1 MPDNFSESIRDVLA
15 DTAQRDPASPTRR
28 DANLRLLPGKVDAVI
43 GMRRV
48 GKSWLLLQ
56 AIRDLL
62 AEGVPRSAILHLE
75 FEDER
80 LAGMDTQHLRLIDQV
95 FDTMHPDH
103 VGKQRWFFFDE
114 IQNVPGWEKY
124 VRRLLADP
132 KVHITITGSSAKL
145 LSTEIAT
152 SLRGRA
158 LTTEVLPFSFRDALR
173 HRGVEDAAD
182 GTPNQKA
189 RARLRHEFEQYRAI
203 GGFPEAWSMD
213 PGSRRDLLQG
223 YLDVV
228 LLRDILERHRVSN
241 APLLRA
247 LVRRLLRCMGN
258 RVSLNGM
265 TQDLRSMGLTFDKD
279 AIYTLMQY
287 VADVHLAFQVPL
299 HTDSEKRRQVN
310 PKKLYA
316 IDHGLV
322 QACIPSRSTDT
333 GHQLENIVYLQL
345 RRRGTVLGYHLT
357 ASQREVDF
365 VHEHAG
371 EQELVQACATL
382 ADAATRER
390 EVTALTEAMQE
401 TGIAAATI
409 VTLDEEER
417 IEVASGTIQV
427 TPAWRWLVADKPVR
441 P

>member
-1 MPDNFSESIRDVLA
+1 M
-15 DTAQRDPASPTRR
+15 
-28 DANLRLLPGKVDAVI
+28 
-43 GMRRV
+43 
-48 GKSWLLLQ
+48 
-56 AIRDLL
+56 
-62 AEGVPRSAILHLE
+62 
-75 FEDER
+75 
-80 LAGMDTQHLRLIDQV
+80 
-95 FDTMHPDH
+95 
-103 VGKQRWFFFDE
+103 
-114 IQNVPGWEKY
+114 
-124 VRRLLADP
+124 
-132 KVHITITGSSAKL
+132 
-145 LSTEIAT
+145 
-152 SLRGRA
+152 
-158 LTTEVLPFSFRDALR
+158 
-173 HRGVEDAAD
+173 
-182 GTPNQKA
+182 
-189 RARLRHEFEQYRAI
+189 
-203 GGFPEAWSMD
+203 
-213 PGSRRDLLQG
+213 
-223 YLDVV
+223 

-427 TPAWRWLVADKPVR
+427 TPAWRWLIADKPVR